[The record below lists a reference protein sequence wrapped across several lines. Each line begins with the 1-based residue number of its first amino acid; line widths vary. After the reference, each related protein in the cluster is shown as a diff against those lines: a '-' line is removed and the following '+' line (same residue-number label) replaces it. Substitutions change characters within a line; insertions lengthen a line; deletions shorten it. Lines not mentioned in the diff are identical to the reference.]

1 MYNFV
6 YTCFKGTKSCLEN
19 VTSIF
24 KKIFFSLLEEN
35 KLLGIFEERVL
46 ESVNL
51 SFDPE
56 AKTKRRERI
65 NERVREIIN
74 LIDENW
80 DESTILSDFPEDGDE
95 LRALKRI
102 DMKEAREKSEFIN
115 RLKTESILNE
125 LKELEEEMSSEGN
138 EYVVKS
144 YTHLILS
151 KFSNHPDKNVSKQAR
166 KIKEKHQDI
175 ILKDIEVKY
184 SMDSALTHLSSSEK
198 DVLRT
203 LTPKSTTD
211 ERFSDIILSL
221 YWILM
226 EEDLDRKAEMFEE
239 KGKDFKMK
247 ERYYKKLKFYVARGT
262 DVPDS
267 LKAKA
272 RKLKRQLDSKFG
284 RDVIPE

>member
-1 MYNFV
+1 M
-6 YTCFKGTKSCLEN
+6 CLEN
-19 VTSIF
+19 VNSIF

-35 KLLGIFEERVL
+35 KLLRIFEERVL

-51 SFDPE
+51 SIDSE

-74 LIDENW
+74 SIDENW
-80 DESTILSDFPEDGDE
+80 DDSTTLSDFSEDGDE

-115 RLKTESILNE
+115 RLKTESILCE
-125 LKELEEEMSSEGN
+125 LKELEEEMASEGN
-138 EYVVKS
+138 EYMVKS

-151 KFSNHPDKNVSKQAR
+151 RFSNHPDKNVSKQAR
-166 KIKEKHQDI
+166 KIKENHQDI
-175 ILKDIEVKY
+175 ILRDIEVKY
-184 SMDSALTHLSSSEK
+184 STDSSLTHLSSSEK

-226 EEDLDRKAEMFEE
+226 EEDLDRKTEMFKE

-267 LKAKA
+267 LKVKA